1 MPLRDSD
8 SEVSIV
14 YSRDG
19 FESPA
24 GHHVRSKME
33 SVICSWLM
41 DHGVAHRHASEVFTV
56 RYGAARE
63 PRVYVPDII
72 LHDRNSDGKRV
83 IVEIVDT
90 YFAKEGGTRLLA
102 AFRSQMKSDYFTI
115 IIAKKHYLHKV
126 LRSAYDVLLD
136 FKKLDLLERRVPFPK
151 Q

>member
-1 MPLRDSD
+1 
-8 SEVSIV
+8 
-14 YSRDG
+14 
-19 FESPA
+19 
-24 GHHVRSKME
+24 ME

-56 RYGAARE
+56 RYGATHA

-72 LHDRNSDGKRV
+72 LHDRNSDSKRV
-83 IVEIVDT
+83 IIEVVDT

-115 IIAKKHYLHKV
+115 IIAKRHYLHKV

-136 FKKLDLLERRVPFPK
+136 FKKLDLLERRLPFPT